1 MANGEK
7 SGGDSSS
14 EEEDPNGKAAINSIA
29 TTTGLRIKPKKTNT
43 YAQMDVLIHKYI
55 DAKFH
60 VLIALL
66 MGN

>member
-29 TTTGLRIKPKKTNT
+29 TTTVLRIKPKKTNT
-43 YAQMDVLIHKYI
+43 CPNGQSGPYRRGA
-55 DAKFH
+55 
-60 VLIALL
+60 
-66 MGN
+66 